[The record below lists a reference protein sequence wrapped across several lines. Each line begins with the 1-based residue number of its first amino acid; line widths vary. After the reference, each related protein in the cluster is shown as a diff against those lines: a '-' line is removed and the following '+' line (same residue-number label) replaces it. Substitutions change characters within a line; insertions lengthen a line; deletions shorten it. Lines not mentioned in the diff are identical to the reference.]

1 MEKTLFITEIFKSLQ
16 GEGSRSGLPSVFI
29 RLSGCPLR
37 CTWCDTTYSFKKGEA
52 MTLAEI
58 VEKTESYGI
67 KEICVTGGEPLAQKN
82 VFPLLKALCDKG
94 YGVSL
99 ETSGALSIEKVD
111 SRVANILD
119 FKAPDSGES
128 TKNCWENL
136 RFLQKE
142 RDEIKIIIASR
153 ADFEWAITEIK
164 NRKILKIAPI
174 IFSAATPLLKPQTLA
189 EWLLETRLPI
199 RLQLQL
205 HKILWNDER
214 GK

>member
-1 MEKTLFITEIFKSLQ
+1 
-16 GEGSRSGLPSVFI
+16 
-29 RLSGCPLR
+29 
-37 CTWCDTTYSFKKGEA
+37 
-52 MTLAEI
+52 MTIAEI

-82 VFPLLKALCDKG
+82 VFTLLKALCDKG

-99 ETSGALSIEKVD
+99 ETSGALSIENVD

-128 TKNCWENL
+128 EKNCWENL

-142 RDEIKIIIASR
+142 RDEVKIIIASH
-153 ADFEWAITEIK
+153 ADFEWAIAEIQ

-174 IFSAATPLLKPQTLA
+174 IFSAATTLLKPQTLA
-189 EWLLETRLPI
+189 EWILETRLPI

-214 GK
+214 GR

>member
-16 GEGSRSGLPSVFI
+16 GEGTRSGLPSVFI

-58 VEKTESYGI
+58 LEKTESFGI

-128 TKNCWENL
+128 EKNHWENL
-136 RFLQKE
+136 RFLQKG
-142 RDEIKIIIASR
+142 RDEIKIIIASQT
-153 ADFEWAITEIK
+153 DFEWAITEIQ
-164 NRKILKIAPI
+164 NRNILQIAPI
-174 IFSAATPLLKPQTLA
+174 IFSAATPLLQPQTLA
-189 EWLLETRLPI
+189 EWILELHLPI